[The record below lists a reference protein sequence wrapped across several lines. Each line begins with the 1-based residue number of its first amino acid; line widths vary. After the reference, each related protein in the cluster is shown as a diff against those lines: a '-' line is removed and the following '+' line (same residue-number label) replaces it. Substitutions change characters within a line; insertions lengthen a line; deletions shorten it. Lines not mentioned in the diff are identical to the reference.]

1 MFKRLF
7 IMISIAGV
15 ALLFYDI
22 LVEFQGPTSLNPLA
36 EHYVAEGPQE
46 LGAANLVTSVVVTYR
61 GLDTLGEVT
70 VLFIAATGV
79 AALLKRRTHTTPKRA
94 ASELVRTGSHVLV
107 SLIFLVGVYI
117 FINGH
122 LTPGGGFQGGAVI
135 ASGVLLAFLANP
147 NQTLNHQLMSKIESI
162 SGLSYVAIGTLGLV
176 FAGGFLDNRF
186 LGLGSF
192 GMLFSAGAI
201 PLIYMC
207 IGLKVGAELSNVLQH
222 LQEA

>member
-1 MFKRLF
+1 MFKRLL
-7 IMISIAGV
+7 IIISIAGV
-15 ALLFYDI
+15 ALLFFDI
-22 LVEFQGPTSLNPLA
+22 LREFQEPTSLSPLA
-36 EHYVAEGPQE
+36 QRYVTQGPQE
-46 LGAANLVTSVVVTYR
+46 LGAANLVTAVVVTYR

-79 AALLKRRTHTTPKRA
+79 AALLKRRTHTASKRA
-94 ASELVRTGSHVLV
+94 ASELVRTGSTVLV
-107 SLIFLVGVYI
+107 SLIFLLGVYI

-147 NQTLNHQLMSKIESI
+147 SHTLYHQVIAKIESI
-162 SGLSYVAIGTLGLV
+162 SGLSYVVIGVLGLV

-186 LGLGSF
+186 LGLGDF
-192 GMLFSAGAI
+192 GSLFSAGAI
-201 PLIYMC
+201 PLIYIC

>member
-1 MFKRLF
+1 MLKRLL
-7 IMISIAGV
+7 IIISIAGV

-22 LVEFQGPTSLNPLA
+22 LAEFQEPTSLGLIA
-36 EHYVAEGPQE
+36 ERYVEKGPQE
-46 LGAANLVTSVVVTYR
+46 LGAANLVTAVVVTYR

-79 AALLKRRTHTTPKRA
+79 AVLLKRRTKLEKKQH
-94 ASELVRTGSHVLV
+94 ASELVRTGANVLV
-107 SLIFLVGVYI
+107 SLIFLLGIYI

-135 ASGVLLAFLANP
+135 ASGALLLFLANP
-147 NQTLNHQLMSKIESI
+147 SHSLNHLLLSRIESL
-162 SGLSYVAIGTLGLV
+162 SGVTYVIIGVFGLL

-192 GMLFSAGAI
+192 GTLFSAGAI
-201 PLIYMC
+201 PLIYIC
-207 IGLKVGAELSNVLQH
+207 IGLKVGAELSNVLQRI
-222 LQEA
+222 QEA